1 MFLHPMK
8 DWHLYSKWENGVQ
21 AGGPIQYVWLF
32 GIVGIFVLLLACI
45 NFMNLSTARSEQ
57 RAREVGIRKSMGS
70 VRKQL
75 IYQFLSESMVVAVFS
90 FVIALFLVNVSIPW
104 FNELADKKMVFLLS
118 NVYFWVVGIVFLDV
132 TGFMA
137 GSYPALYLS
146 SFQPVKVL
154 KGTFRVGRFASI
166 PRKALVVLQF
176 SVSVILIIGTIVVY
190 RQVQF
195 TKSRP
200 IGYDRDGVVMIQ
212 MKSPDYKGKYD
223 LLRYDLKNAGAIEE
237 MSQSSS
243 PLTGVWSSDGEFDWE
258 GRNPDLNPEFGT
270 IFVTHDFGS
279 TISWQVK
286 EGRDFSR
293 EIASDASAV
302 IINEAAAVFMNVKN
316 PVGTIIKWGDESFK
330 IIGVV
335 KDLVMESPFKAV
347 RQTLYFNNYERMN
360 WIELK
365 LNPAITST
373 ILS

>member
-1 MFLHPMK
+1 MK

-118 NVYFWVVGIVFLDV
+118 NVYFWVVGIVFLVV

-154 KGTFRVGRFASI
+154 KGTFRVGRLASI